1 MLSKRGRKAFVLL
14 LAGTLTVCG
23 TGAPRLGVKA
33 AADISLLCGSDIS
46 HMFNSDEDNTWLF
59 AGGVE
64 TQGRFEEIRGT
75 RNFVGQ
81 FEEYIRWTKASKS
94 ELQRQRYMI
103 NVGKAGQDI
112 VTFEKKLDGY
122 ISSLSPKAVA
132 YLIGEEDYSK
142 GDAGIEDF
150 KKALT
155 SVIEKALAMKENGG
169 YAVIQLPHA
178 VKNTS
183 AAANI
188 KKYVEA
194 AKAVVTVMD
203 ASKRPRVV
211 LVDHYTQT
219 DNDDFKNNKLTE
231 DDRLNADG
239 HYEIA
244 KQLAEKT
251 EGMSATFPTLS
262 KWTEEAGPDE
272 YLDKAPSVTATA
284 NGLNVTI
291 PADVAGDKWNYTV
304 TADGTEISGIGTGA
318 SFVIDSLPA
327 GEAYELEVKSADG
340 TRQLH
345 TVCGTITAGNQGGNE
360 ELSDMQQAIVDKVEG
375 KKPLTWLFMGDSI
388 THAALWTNGY
398 DGIAQIMEKYVREDL
413 GRSDDIFINTG
424 NSGATSGV
432 ENRNS
437 TLANIEQRL
446 TKYKPDIVVLMI
458 GTNDAGAGATNE
470 SYKANLEAIVK
481 KIKETNPDAAIVF
494 RSPTPAKTG
503 NYNSKIEG
511 GYLDAMKSVA
521 EANGILYIDQYTDWK
536 EEFDT
541 YPYLWGGDYYF
552 GSKTKA
558 DNLHPGAAGQL
569 KLAKQFIAACGLNTD
584 TEIADLS
591 YEFKCTETQNENLPG
606 VFIFQ
611 DEIQVTRNGL
621 QELLGGGEI
630 IGDYTVVLTDGM
642 TNRTY
647 TKTAGVDEQTVV
659 ISDLPMDRTY
669 TMTVT
674 VNMAGGEAKHVTFA
688 AQHITLYK
696 NTNVAF

>member
-1 MLSKRGRKAFVLL
+1 MLSKRGRRAFVLL

-33 AADISLLCGSDIS
+33 AEDISLLCGSDIS
-46 HMFNSDEDNTWLF
+46 QMFNLDEDNTWLF

-64 TQGRFEEIRGT
+64 TQGRFEEIRGA

-81 FEEYIRWTKASKS
+81 FEEYIRWTKASQN

-142 GDAGIEDF
+142 GDAGIEAF
-150 KKALT
+150 KSALT
-155 SVIEKALAMKENGG
+155 SVIEKALAMKEDGG

-178 VKNTS
+178 VKDAS
-183 AAANI
+183 ATENI
-188 KKYVEA
+188 KKYIEA
-194 AKAVVTVMD
+194 AKAVVSAVD
-203 ASKRPRVV
+203 ESKLPRVV

-219 DNDDFKNNKLTE
+219 DNDDFKNNKLSE
-231 DDRLNADG
+231 DGLLNADG

-244 KQLAEKT
+244 KQLAVKT
-251 EGMSATFPTLS
+251 EGMTAAFPTLS

-272 YLDKAPSVTATA
+272 YLDKAPSVSATA

-291 PADVAGDKWNYTV
+291 PADVAGEQWNYTV
-304 TADGTEISGIGTGA
+304 TADGTEISGTGTGT

-327 GEAYELEVKSADG
+327 GEAYELEVQSADG
-340 TRQLH
+340 TTQLR

-360 ELSDMQQAIVDKVEG
+360 ELSDLQQAIVDKVEG
-375 KKPLTWLFMGDSI
+375 DKPLTWLFMGDSI

-398 DGIAQIMEKYVREDL
+398 DGIAQIMEKYVKEDL
-413 GRSDDIFINTG
+413 GRADDIFINTG

-432 ENRNS
+432 ENKNS

-458 GTNDAGAGATNE
+458 GTNDAGAGASNE
-470 SYKANLEAIVK
+470 SYKANLEAIVE

-494 RSPTPAKTG
+494 RSPTPAKAG
-503 NYNSKIEG
+503 NYTSKIEG
-511 GYLDAMKSVA
+511 GYLDVMKSVA
-521 EANGILYIDQYTDWK
+521 DANGILYIDQYTEWK

-541 YPYLWGGDYYF
+541 YSYLWGGDYYF
-552 GSKTKA
+552 GSKTSA
-558 DNLHPGAAGQL
+558 NNLHPGAAGQL
-569 KLAKQFIAACGLNTD
+569 KLAKQFIEACGLNTD

-591 YEFKCTETQNENLPG
+591 YEFEYTETQNENLPS

-611 DEIQVTRNGL
+611 DEIQVTRYGL
-621 QELLGGGEI
+621 QEVLGSGEI
-630 IGDYTVVLTDGM
+630 IGDYTVVLTDEM

-647 TKTAGVDEQTVV
+647 TKTAGVDEQRVV
-659 ISDLPMDRTY
+659 ISDLPTDRNY
-669 TMTVT
+669 TMKVT
-674 VNMAGGEAKHVTFA
+674 ANMAGGEAKHVTFA
-688 AQHITLYK
+688 VQHIAMYR
-696 NTNVAF
+696 NTNLVF